1 MLIVRTP
8 VRISFAGG
16 GTDFPSYFE
25 RYGGLVLGTSIDKYV
40 YCVLTER
47 DDGKTQVISSDLRT
61 LESCEHIEK
70 MEFRGLDLEIPFAVL
85 KHLHCNV
92 GINLFLAS
100 EVPPGT
106 GLGSSAAVCVG
117 LLKTVSVYLGLDLP
131 DPEIAEQAFYIARDI
146 LHKPAGKQDE
156 YGVAIGGLK
165 ILHFQASG
173 TRVEPVR
180 LPPEMLMDLEQSLM
194 LFFTGSSRNSSDILS
209 GQDRSVQQE
218 EEAVIGALHLMKG
231 MVPEMR
237 NAVTNGNLEWFGRL
251 LHASWVNKKRVSS
264 KISNP
269 WIDQIYD
276 AALRSGALGGKIT
289 GAGGG
294 GFLLLYC
301 ERGRQADVRE
311 GLRGFGLKE
320 MRFHFDLGGAR
331 VVYNDPFFDSE
342 AHGGMRWVF
351 SPTLE
356 TLPRQESVGDRFR

>member
-1 MLIVRTP
+1 M
-8 VRISFAGG
+8 
-16 GTDFPSYFE
+16 
-25 RYGGLVLGTSIDKYV
+25 VLGTSIDKYV

-47 DDGKTQVISSDLRT
+47 EDGKTQVISSDLKT
-61 LESCEHIEK
+61 LESCEHIEN

-85 KHLHCNV
+85 KHLHCNAGV
-92 GINLFLAS
+92 NLFLAS

-106 GLGSSAAVCVG
+106 GLGSSAAVCVT
-117 LLKTVSVYLGLDLP
+117 LLKTLSVYMGLDLP
-131 DPEIAEQAFYIARDI
+131 DQEIAESAFYIARDI

-165 ILHFQASG
+165 ILHFQDTG
-173 TRVEPVR
+173 TKVAPLR
-180 LPPEMLMDLEQSLM
+180 LPPDMLMDLEQNLM

-209 GQDRSVQQE
+209 GQDRSVQQDE
-218 EEAVIGALHLMKG
+218 EGVIEALHLMKG

-237 NAVTNGNLEWFGRL
+237 NALISGNLDWFGRL
-251 LHASWVNKKRVSS
+251 LHAGWMMKKRVSS

-276 AALRSGALGGKIT
+276 AALKSGALGGKIT

-301 ERGRQADVRE
+301 ERDRQEDVRE
-311 GLRGFGLKE
+311 GLRPFGLKE
-320 MRFHFDLGGAR
+320 MRFHFDLGGTR

-342 AHGGMRWVF
+342 ARGGKRWVF

-356 TLPRQESVGDRFR
+356 ALPR